1 LLESSAWEFMSPKA
15 CFGVFVMCTKS
26 TAEFLAKP
34 KAKDYP
40 DIFEYAKALEK
51 HIEKL
56 QDRIVALEVDLF
68 NEV

>member
-1 LLESSAWEFMSPKA
+1 
-15 CFGVFVMCTKS
+15 MCTKS